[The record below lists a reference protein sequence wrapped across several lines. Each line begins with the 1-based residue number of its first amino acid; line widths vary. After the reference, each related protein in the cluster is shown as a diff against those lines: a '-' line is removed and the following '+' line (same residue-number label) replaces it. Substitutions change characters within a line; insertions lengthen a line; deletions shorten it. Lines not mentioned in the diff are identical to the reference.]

1 MRENA
6 RRPRCVPGEPAR
18 ILRERVPHVDMAT
31 ALKCDLAVEVL
42 RSFGC
47 LRFVA
52 TGWSML
58 PMIWPGDTLLVE
70 RVSPDQIQ
78 RGDITLV
85 GRQGRLCA
93 HRVASTPK
101 NSGSRYWITQGDA
114 MAAPD
119 DPVTESELLGR
130 VAYLIRDGRR
140 IAVPAKLNMAER
152 LIARMV
158 RRSTTA
164 ARALVY
170 LGGIVRTSDGSV
182 VACQG

>member
-1 MRENA
+1 MREIA
-6 RRPRCVPGEPAR
+6 RRPRYVRGEPAR
-18 ILRERVPHVDMAT
+18 ILRERVPHVDLAT

-47 LRFVA
+47 LRFAA
-52 TGWSML
+52 TGWRML
-58 PMIWPGDTLLVE
+58 PKVWPDTLVVE
-70 RVSPDQIQ
+70 RVSPDEIQ

-101 NSGSRYWITQGDA
+101 NSGSRYWISQGDA

-119 DPVTESELLGR
+119 DLVTESELLGR
-130 VAYLIRDGRR
+130 VAYLMRDGRR
-140 IAVPAKLNMAER
+140 IAVPVKLNMGER

-158 RRSTTA
+158 RRSTFAT
-164 ARALVY
+164 RALIY
-170 LGGIVRTSDGSV
+170 LGGIVRTSNVSV